1 MANGAVTAAGANIK
15 IKAKSGNTLTKV
27 AGLKNFSG
35 ILGGAPTVIDV
46 TDLDSTSKEKLIG
59 TPDEGSV
66 SVTFNFIPADLGQNE
81 LVTSRAARELRNFTL
96 ALGTAVGSKTYTFDA
111 FVMTASPSG
120 SVDAA
125 IELAATLE
133 ISGPITIGAVTA

>member
-15 IKAKSGNTLTKV
+15 IKSKTGSTLTKIN
-27 AGLKNFSG
+27 GLKNFSG

-66 SVTFNFIPADLGQNE
+66 SATFNFIPADAGQGE
-81 LVTSRAARELRNFTL
+81 LVTARAARELRNFTI
-96 ALGTAVGSKTYTFDA
+96 ALGTAIGSKTYTFDA

-133 ISGPITIGAVTA
+133 ISGPITLGTVAA